1 MITLARVD
9 PARIRRTILAL
20 GVALVLGI
28 GGGWVWA
35 RATDE
40 PADPVDAVLD
50 EPGEYVEPVQG
61 IEPVPQLAGDVLPEA
76 SVSNGD
82 GEVISV
88 ASFVGE
94 PLVINFWFST
104 CVPCAK
110 ELAEFAEV
118 DAEVGGEVRFIGINP
133 QDSVPVMERFAGERG
148 VTYDLF
154 RDVNAEFQTELGIA
168 FSPYTLFVA
177 PDGTIVDQTGVLDA
191 NGLRSRVA
199 GLLEVSS

>member
-9 PARIRRTILAL
+9 LARLRRMTIAL
-20 GVALVLGI
+20 CVALVLGI
-28 GGGWVWA
+28 AGGWVWA
-35 RATDE
+35 RANDDSV
-40 PADPVDAVLD
+40 AVDVVLD
-50 EPGEYVEPVQG
+50 QPGEYVEPAEG
-61 IEPVPQLAGDVLPEA
+61 LEPVPQLAGDPLPDA

-82 GEVISV
+82 GEVISI

-110 ELAEFAEV
+110 ELADFAEV
-118 DAEVGGEVRFIGINP
+118 DAETGGEVRFIGVNP

-191 NGLRSRVA
+191 AGLRTRVA
-199 GLLEVSS
+199 RLLELSS